1 MHAPPQQHHCQ
12 CPLAVPQDAVP
23 PLAHEVEVEMAVV
36 DVVKETAVSFKDLV
50 QVPVRER
57 PTTIRKR
64 LKPPS
69 MSFTSDE
76 HFAYVQGKGKG
87 KGPKPKPN
95 PKKKKEEPC
104 TICHHAYGDR
114 DDPKSAEEWL
124 CCVVCSH
131 WYHETCA
138 EDNGVIDD
146 DGTLT
151 CKECL
156 FPNCSSKKTLH
167 CKGCCRGIHE
177 EVASFGSTQRGWTQE
192 TAPPKRSY
200 LERER
205 ESECLNCFIALVIGG
220 WRLCSKISDCFIASW
235 SFWIHVRRGKTSWTS
250 LWTDCAIRRLVHK
263 DGKVSSSFVSARTL

>member
-12 CPLAVPQDAVP
+12 CPLAVPQDLVP

-36 DVVKETAVSFKDLV
+36 QVMKETAVSFKDLV

-57 PTTIRKR
+57 PTTIQKR
-64 LKPPS
+64 SKPPS
-69 MSFTSDE
+69 MNFTSNE

-104 TICHHAYGDR
+104 TICHHAYGDK

-124 CCVVCSH
+124 SCAVCSQ

-138 EDNGVIDD
+138 EDNDVIDD
-146 DGTLT
+146 GSLT

-156 FPNCSSKKTLH
+156 FP
-167 CKGCCRGIHE
+167 E
-177 EVASFGSTQRGWTQE
+177 
-192 TAPPKRSY
+192 
-200 LERER
+200 
-205 ESECLNCFIALVIGG
+205 
-220 WRLCSKISDCFIASW
+220 
-235 SFWIHVRRGKTSWTS
+235 
-250 LWTDCAIRRLVHK
+250 
-263 DGKVSSSFVSARTL
+263 